1 MQSAPMAAA
10 FRKHGKRTMMND
22 FDKRMRRSR
31 RRAEILGAVAS
42 ILVVVTAFG
51 SVAISIFLYSG
62 LFASDIPE
70 WIKWALLLFR

>member
-1 MQSAPMAAA
+1 M
-10 FRKHGKRTMMND
+10 KRMWTVMND